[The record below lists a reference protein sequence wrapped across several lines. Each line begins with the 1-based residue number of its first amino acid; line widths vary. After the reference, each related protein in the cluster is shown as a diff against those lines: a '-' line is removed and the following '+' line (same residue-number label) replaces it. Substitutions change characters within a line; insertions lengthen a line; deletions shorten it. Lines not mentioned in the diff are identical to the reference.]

1 MIDYITT
8 IGLLAGTLS
17 IVAILPQVWKTY
29 ITKHSKDLSM
39 KILMTFIN
47 MDGYGYYVWPAFS
60 LTIVILLI
68 MAIVSFLKF
77 KANESALNKV
87 SERKN
92 KTQKEIKYET
102 QE

>member
-1 MIDYITT
+1 
-8 IGLLAGTLS
+8 
-17 IVAILPQVWKTY
+17 
-29 ITKHSKDLSM
+29 
-39 KILMTFIN
+39 

-77 KANESALNKV
+77 KSNESALNKV

-92 KTQKEIKYET
+92 KTQKEIKHET

>member
-39 KILMTFIN
+39 KWLVITIGSQLLWFTYGMLSNILPVILTS
-47 MDGYGYYVWPAFS
+47 S
-60 LTIVILLI
+60 LTCVMTSSLI
-68 MAIVSFLKF
+68 IMKR
-77 KANESALNKV
+77 KYDKENK
-87 SERKN
+87 N
-92 KTQKEIKYET
+92 
-102 QE
+102 